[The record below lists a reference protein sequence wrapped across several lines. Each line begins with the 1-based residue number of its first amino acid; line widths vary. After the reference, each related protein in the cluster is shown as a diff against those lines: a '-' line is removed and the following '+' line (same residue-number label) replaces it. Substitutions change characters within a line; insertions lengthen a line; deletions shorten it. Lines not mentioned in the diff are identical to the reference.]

1 MGLDSLSIVHVHI
14 PKDRIS
20 LNHQNYGFVE
30 FASEVDADYAV
41 KMMNMIK
48 LYNKSIRVN
57 KVCFF

>member
-1 MGLDSLSIVHVHI
+1 MGPNSSSIVHVHI

-48 LYNKSIRVN
+48 LYNKSVRVN
-57 KVCFF
+57 KVCLF